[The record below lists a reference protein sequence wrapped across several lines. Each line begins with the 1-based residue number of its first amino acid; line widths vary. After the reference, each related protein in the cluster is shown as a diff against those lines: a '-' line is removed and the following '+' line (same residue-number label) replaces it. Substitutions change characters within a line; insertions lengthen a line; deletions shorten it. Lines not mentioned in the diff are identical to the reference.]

1 MKNIKQFW
9 RLSLSALQDKVKSL
23 STDLSDLEKELD
35 TMKPP
40 GRDVKTVRQQLDDM
54 TRYYKRLERADD
66 LVAETE
72 RAAEGLVDSGYAG
85 DAAKTRDQVKKERKN
100 KNQSRSVHL
109 DLLINLFYS
118 KYFIQ
123 GYVAS
128 QVSLRIPGIRYL
140 YYHSTWL
147 EQRTTRHAGWEAI
160 TLSPASMTYA
170 HEIRM
175 AIHYKLARL

>member
-9 RLSLSALQDKVKSL
+9 RSSLSALQDKVKSL

-85 DAAKTRDQVKKERKN
+85 DAAKTRDQVKKET
-100 KNQSRSVHL
+100 KNQKTIRSESIQI
-109 DLLINLFYS
+109 DFIINLFYS

-123 GYVAS
+123 GYV
-128 QVSLRIPGIRYL
+128 SLPCIPED
-140 YYHSTWL
+140 TWN
-147 EQRTTRHAGWEAI
+147 
-160 TLSPASMTYA
+160 
-170 HEIRM
+170 
-175 AIHYKLARL
+175 